1 MLVMIIGYAL
11 RIPELTVRKQSR
23 IALTGANGTGKTL
36 LAHTVLN
43 CIRESAQQKQS
54 DDASLCFY
62 LPQEISES
70 EEQAVS
76 AHFFLLDTEIRS
88 EILSTVYRMGS
99 NPETLLTFTD
109 GN

>member
-1 MLVMIIGYAL
+1 MFRYAWVGGSIWGITFGGMLVMIIGYAL
-11 RIPELTVRKQSR
+11 RILELTVRKQSR

-70 EEQAVS
+70 
-76 AHFFLLDTEIRS
+76 
-88 EILSTVYRMGS
+88 
-99 NPETLLTFTD
+99 
-109 GN
+109 